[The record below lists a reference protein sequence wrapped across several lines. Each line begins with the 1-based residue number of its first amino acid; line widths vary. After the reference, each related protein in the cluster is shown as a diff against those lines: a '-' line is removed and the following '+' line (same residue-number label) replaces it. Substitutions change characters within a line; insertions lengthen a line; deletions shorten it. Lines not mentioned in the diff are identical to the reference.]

1 MVVTPGLSDDRELVR
16 GLPSLA
22 LRGAVLG
29 YRGFRFGARTPRCR
43 LLVPDGVVK
52 VMLGFAAPVDVIDAV
67 APRRLAAAA
76 SLVNGLRST
85 ATIGQHQG
93 LLHGVTILLS
103 PPAAYRLFAVP
114 TTEWAQLPLDPADLL
129 GPGLA
134 ELTERLAECPDWPGR
149 FALLDQ
155 ALAAR
160 LDTGPAC
167 RPEVAWAWEELRRT
181 GGRTPVREL
190 ACSTGWSR
198 RHLERWFRE
207 QIGLTP
213 KGAAQVLRMQSAL
226 RLKRAGMPWALA
238 ATGAGFHDQPH
249 FSHTFKTMIGCTPG
263 RFHNGRSTGTPDDL
277 LDFLPE
283 QVTSILLAQ

>member
-1 MVVTPGLSDDRELVR
+1 MVVLPTASDDRQLVR
-16 GLPSLA
+16 GLPSPA

-29 YRGFRFGARTPRCR
+29 YRGFRFEARTPRRR

-67 APRRLAAAA
+67 ASHRLVAAA

-85 ATIGQHQG
+85 ATIGQHRG

-103 PPAAYRLFAVP
+103 PPAAYRLFAAP
-114 TTEWAQLPLDPADLL
+114 ATEWAQLPLDPSDLL
-129 GPGLA
+129 GPGLT
-134 ELTERLAECPDWPGR
+134 EVTERLAECPDWPGR

-155 ALAAR
+155 ALATR
-160 LDTGPAC
+160 LDTGPVC
-167 RPEVAWAWEELRRT
+167 RPEVAWAWEELRRS
-181 GGRTPVREL
+181 GGRTPVEEL
-190 ACSTGWSR
+190 AGSTGWSR

-213 KGAAQVLRMQSAL
+213 KGAAQVLRLQSAL
-226 RLKRAGMPWALA
+226 RLKRAGTPWAMA
-238 ATGAGFHDQPH
+238 AAGAGFYDQPH
-249 FSHTFKTMIGCTPG
+249 FSHTFKTMIGLPPG
-263 RFHNGRSTGTPDDL
+263 RFHDERSTGNPDDL

-283 QVTSILLAQ
+283 QVTSILLAR